1 VTGETDV
8 GPAAVPVDP
17 AVPVPDPDPDPGV
30 TPEANVDPDV
40 TRYPKNL
47 ILVKTN
53 SSQEKIPEIVKIE
66 EGDLSLESKKLKA
79 LTRAQARA
87 LARALAKNLRLAE
100 APKAAHRL
108 RS

>member
-17 AVPVPDPDPDPGV
+17 AVPVPDPDPGV
-30 TPEANVDPDV
+30 TPEANVDPNV
-40 TRYPKNL
+40 TR
-47 ILVKTN
+47 
-53 SSQEKIPEIVKIE
+53 QGKIPEIVKIE